1 MLHSSMLSYAYLYHI
16 NDEFIVSD
24 VYRMLHVQ
32 GLHEFSHS
40 PAKTSLSTVDHHGV
54 GVYWRSALP
63 TWSSVA
69 KPITAQTAAAVSA
82 SASSSATP
90 LQTYVS
96 PAVNTEATKAFA
108 SLLDRNLAVD
118 RRQSG
123 IFGYF
128 GL

>member
-1 MLHSSMLSYAYLYHI
+1 
-16 NDEFIVSD
+16 
-24 VYRMLHVQ
+24 
-32 GLHEFSHS
+32 
-40 PAKTSLSTVDHHGV
+40 
-54 GVYWRSALP
+54 LP

-82 SASSSATP
+82 SASASASATP

-108 SLLDRNLAVD
+108 SLLDRNLAVE

>member
-1 MLHSSMLSYAYLYHI
+1 MCRL
-16 NDEFIVSD
+16 
-24 VYRMLHVQ
+24 LHVQ

-40 PAKTSLSTVDHHGV
+40 PAKTSLSTVDHDGV

-82 SASSSATP
+82 SATS

-108 SLLDRNLAVD
+108 SLLDRNLAVE

>member
-1 MLHSSMLSYAYLYHI
+1 MTNSLHPMCAAMLY
-16 NDEFIVSD
+16 
-24 VYRMLHVQ
+24 VQ

-69 KPITAQTAAAVSA
+69 KPITAQTAAAISA
-82 SASSSATP
+82 SASATP

-108 SLLDRNLAVD
+108 SLLDRNLAVE